1 MSRKSRSR
9 LAADWFAKLRVN
21 AATQKVEHEDVI
33 AEQEAIKI
41 AEAKAI
47 TDAAAVEAIRLADV
61 AQAASDLAASEAAM
75 DALALKTT
83 NDLLA
88 AKEAADAAREALAL
102 KTANDILSAK
112 QASDAAMVAAK
123 AIADAEL
130 ATAVAGATMAST
142 DILTSIKT
150 VDGSGSGLDA
160 DLLDGKQGSEYS
172 LAHSHPYAPTSHSHT
187 GLGVSS
193 WNGIKSTTPSGYI
206 EFGPANSGHAHIYTD
221 RPNFY
226 LNKDILINNSKV
238 WHAGNDGSGSG
249 LDADLLDGQSGAYYS
264 PQSTTYT
271 KAETDS
277 AISSVVSSAPA
288 TLDTLNELAAALGDD
303 PNFATTV
310 ATNIGNKADKSQ
322 VLTNVPAGAVFTD
335 TAQTGYVGNVK
346 RGSAYTLV
354 LGNAGSIVEMNVSAA
369 NTVTIPTD
377 ASVAFPV
384 DTRIDIYQHGSGKS
398 TVVGAAGVVVRGMV
412 GSRGQ
417 FLGMSLWKR
426 ATNDW
431 VVFGGGP

>member
-1 MSRKSRSR
+1 MGQHLSHKWVTCTYGGVEWIAIKFTYLDNPYNGFYFHGQHQSNSLDVNGDSLKVISYWDTRNGGTVLNAEINNSI
-9 LAADWFAKLRVN
+9 ADW
-21 AATQKVEHEDVI
+21 TSS
-33 AEQEAIKI
+33 
-41 AEAKAI
+41 
-47 TDAAAVEAIRLADV
+47 
-61 AQAASDLAASEAAM
+61 ASNVSF
-75 DALALKTT
+75 
-83 NDLLA
+83 NDN
-88 AKEAADAAREALAL
+88 E
-102 KTANDILSAK
+102 
-112 QASDAAMVAAK
+112 MWH
-123 AIADAEL
+123 
-130 ATAVAGATMAST
+130 AGN
-142 DILTSIKT
+142 
-150 VDGSGSGLDA
+150 DGSGSGLDA

-346 RGSAYTLV
+346 LVSAYTLV